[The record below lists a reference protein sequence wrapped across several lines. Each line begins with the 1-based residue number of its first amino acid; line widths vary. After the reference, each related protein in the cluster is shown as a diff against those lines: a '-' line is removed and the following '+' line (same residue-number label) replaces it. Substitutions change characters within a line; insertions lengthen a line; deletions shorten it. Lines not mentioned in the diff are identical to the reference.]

1 MLDESTIKRDIL
13 KQIMKAMDGSVGEKV
28 SSRLKPKE
36 DAVSVTKVTAS
47 DPELLK
53 EEMVDEEGT
62 PEHEAM
68 ETPEV
73 EAQEGEDNPD
83 MEMIEKMLQNPK
95 VMELLKKRLG

>member
-1 MLDESTIKRDIL
+1 MLDESSIKRDIL

-53 EEMVDEEGT
+53 EEMVDEE
-62 PEHEAM
+62 EVEV
-68 ETPEV
+68 PEV
-73 EAQEGEDNPD
+73 AVIEDSEDEPD

-95 VMELLKKRLG
+95 VTELLKKRLG